1 MKFYYFGGSFNAGD
15 KENLETAPIL
25 EKHNFDGVMFTY
37 DSTQGDMFVR
47 TARKIELGKK
57 IKYLIAIRPYTI
69 SPQYLQTIHNSMDEI
84 DKDRLQF
91 NFVSGYVKD
100 HEEDTGGIVG
110 SLVDSSDAVSK
121 SKYMIKFI
129 KVLNNMKINRT
140 PLDFYISATN
150 NYIFEEAKKYNNKII
165 LPYNIYKRGYWLE
178 SYEGTSSMIELNI
191 KNTEI
196 MLALTPIIRKTEK
209 ELESL
214 KNYALR
220 PIWKKEE
227 KSTVVDD
234 VEYFTY
240 EGFSDFVE
248 TLEQKGIKHLLINA
262 VPRDEVHII
271 VKFIKQYVES
281 KQTKNEEE

>member
-110 SLVDSSDAVSK
+110 NLVDSSDPVSK
-121 SKYMIKFI
+121 SKYMIEFI
-129 KVLNNMKINRT
+129 RVLNNMKINRT
-140 PLDFYISATN
+140 PLDFYISTTN
-150 NYIFEEAKKYNNKII
+150 NYLFEEAKKYNNKII

-178 SYEGTSSMIELNI
+178 SYEGTSSIIELNI

-214 KNYALR
+214 KDYALR

-240 EGFSDFVE
+240 EGFSKFVE
-248 TLEQKGIKHLLINA
+248 TLEQNGIKHLLINA

>member
-15 KENLETAPIL
+15 KENLETAPVL

-91 NFVSGYVKD
+91 NFVSGYIKD

-110 SLVDSSDAVSK
+110 NLVDSSDPVSK
-121 SKYMIKFI
+121 SKYMIEFI

-140 PLDFYISATN
+140 PLDFYISTTN
-150 NYIFEEAKKYNNKII
+150 NYMFEEAKKYNNKII

-240 EGFSDFVE
+240 EGFSEFVE

-281 KQTKNEEE
+281 KQIKNEEE